1 MGFNKEQQ
9 EVINFGKGNL
19 LVEAGP
25 GSGKTTVIV
34 ERIKHLIEDE
44 CVNPESFLVIT
55 FTRKAADN
63 LKNRLKEKNIP
74 KEIINKMQISTIHSF
89 CLQFLKD
96 KNNSINLLD
105 DDTEERKALFIDK
118 FRKELGFTN
127 EKTLF
132 TYQIPA
138 VINKFGEYT
147 CFNVNSEELV
157 DYLEGTCPPSQEY
170 INFINSLEV
179 FSKRSIKDKDKEI
192 KKNKEIDDDEQY
204 SKQWYKARYLQIA
217 KAYPVYLKLLDDFGY
232 VDYDTL
238 QLKALKELKN
248 NPKTQYKCILID
260 EFQDTDPLQFEI
272 FKILM
277 DNAVYFTAVGDV
289 DQHIY
294 AFRSSYTD
302 YFKVLC
308 DDEKYDINLISL
320 NVNYRST
327 ANIVNLTE
335 EFIGDYRKDYSQKH
349 MVSYNPNYN
358 NSNFII
364 ESESASNEAKNICET
379 IKCLKMKGVDYED
392 IAVLYRK
399 HNNDTVPELIKLFRE
414 NDIKF
419 SIQGQADL
427 VDQDEVK
434 SVITLLWYI
443 TRRTDKYYFSS
454 EDELKEGNLKQFC
467 AENDEGMIWSLTDE
481 TKRYLLELQESYH
494 DDLREVNKR
503 VPLKECESKS
513 QVPHTIVKNR
523 TSDSLNEIF
532 SQVDKPVID
541 LSQIT
546 DYEDREFF
554 QRLDDMR
561 ADIAEGENSKT
572 ILEIFYEL
580 LSLND
585 YFESIENDPVKLHN
599 LALLTQTIHNY
610 ESMIS
615 ETDIRGLYFFLTKW
629 IKDYSSYYSNEGG
642 VQLMTV
648 HAAKGLEFP
657 VTIVANLEKKKFP
670 MEIKDPERKKT
681 YINGTETF
689 YTPTRFLEYK
699 DIPIDDEWLSVEEY
713 DKRLI
718 EEENKLDEIEE
729 LHIVYVAMTRAA
741 DLLILSC
748 IGEVPDEIYNLKC
761 INSEFALKEFCLDN
775 INDVKICNET
785 PKPDKETLVMN
796 YSKYTKYC
804 SCPFKYNLGYNIG
817 FSRSGAKAANRGTAF
832 HNIMEYINLELIKNE
847 EVSTDDLVD
856 ITRKEYELMFNI
868 NENPDDFAEFKNNV
882 LNYYEQYSKNREV
895 LEAEYDFEI
904 DRGNYI
910 LNGSIDLI
918 YKTGENEI
926 VILDYK
932 YAEYDEDHI
941 DGYTKQLHL
950 YAAALKAVP
959 DYKDFV
965 IKKAI
970 THFVLGDNQHDD
982 YQHVVDITDE
992 KINNEL
998 KHLDEVAKEIK
1009 CGTTFRKKFETCGSC
1024 SYRDFCSKKN

>member
-1 MGFNKEQQ
+1 MKFNDNQK

-34 ERIKHLIEDE
+34 SRIKKLLNRGVD
-44 CVNPESFLVIT
+44 PESFLVIT

-63 LKNRLKEKNIP
+63 LKNKLKEKKIP

-89 CLQFLKD
+89 CLQYLKD

-105 DDTEERKALFIDK
+105 DDTEERKALFVDK

-127 EKTLF
+127 EKTLL

-138 VINKFGEYT
+138 VVNKFGEYT
-147 CFNVNSEELV
+147 CFNVNSKELV
-157 DYLEGTCPPSQEY
+157 DYLEKTNSPSPEY
-170 INFINSLEV
+170 INFISSLDV
-179 FSKRSIKDKDKEI
+179 FSKRLVKDKDKEI
-192 KKNKEIDDDEQY
+192 KKNEEMDDSEQY

-238 QLKALKELKN
+238 QLKALEELKN

-272 FKILM
+272 FKVLM
-277 DNAVYFTAVGDV
+277 DNAIYFTAVGDV

-308 DDEKYDINLISL
+308 DDEKYDTTLISL

-327 ANIVNLTE
+327 ENIVNLTE
-335 EFIGDYRKDYSQKH
+335 EFIDEYRKDYSQKH
-349 MVSYNPNYN
+349 MLSYGPKYN

-364 ESESASNEAKNICET
+364 ESESSSEEAKNICNT
-379 IKCLKMKGVDYED
+379 IKCLKKKGVDYKD

-414 NDIKF
+414 NDIDF
-419 SIQGQADL
+419 SVYGQADL
-427 VDQDEVK
+427 MDQDEVK
-434 SVITLLWYI
+434 SIVTLLWYV
-443 TRRTDKYYFSS
+443 TRRTDKHYFSS

-467 AENDEGMIWSLTDE
+467 TENDEDMIWSLSDG
-481 TKRYLLELQESYH
+481 TKKYLLDLQESYH
-494 DDLREVNKR
+494 NELREVNKR
-503 VPLKECESKS
+503 VPVKECESKS
-513 QVPHTIVKNR
+513 QVAHTIVKNR
-523 TSDSLNEIF
+523 TSESLKKIF
-532 SQVDKPVID
+532 SQVDKPVVD
-541 LSQIT
+541 LSQIN
-546 DYEDREFF
+546 DCDDREFF
-554 QRLDDMR
+554 QRLE
-561 ADIAEGENSKT
+561 DIRSDINSGENSKT
-572 ILEIFYEL
+572 ILEIFYEFL
-580 LSLND
+580 TLND
-585 YFESIENDPVKLHN
+585 YFESIEGNPAKLHN

-610 ESMIS
+610 ESIIS
-615 ETDIRGLYFFLTKW
+615 ETDIKGLYFFLTKW
-629 IKDYSSYYSNEGG
+629 IKDYSSYYSNDGG

-689 YTPTRFLEYK
+689 YTPARFLEYK
-699 DIPIDDEWLSVEEY
+699 DISIDDDEWLSVEEY
-713 DKRLI
+713 DKSLI
-718 EEENKLDEIEE
+718 EEENKLDELEE

-748 IGEVPDEIYNLKC
+748 VGEVPEEICNLKH
-761 INSEFALKEFCLDN
+761 INNKFALKEFCLGD
-775 INDVKICNET
+775 INKTTICKEV
-785 PKPDKETLVMN
+785 PKPYEETLVMN
-796 YSKYTKYC
+796 YSKYTKFC

-832 HNIMEYINLELIKNE
+832 HRIMENINLKLINNEKISEYDLIEL
-847 EVSTDDLVD
+847 
-856 ITRKEYELMFNI
+856 TRKEYGSMFNI
-868 NENPDDFAEFKNNV
+868 DENKDDFAEFKNNV
-882 LNYYEQYSKNREV
+882 LNYYEKYSKNREV
-895 LEAEYDFEI
+895 LDAEYDFEI

-918 YKTGENEI
+918 YKIDDNEI

-932 YAEYDEDHI
+932 YAEYDKDHI
-941 DGYTKQLHL
+941 DGYIKQSHL
-950 YAAALKAVP
+950 YAAAVKELPEFK
-959 DYKDFV
+959 DYTV
-965 IKKAI
+965 KKAI
-970 THFVLGDNQHDD
+970 IHFVLGDGQHED
-982 YQHVVDITDE
+982 YQHIVE
-992 KINNEL
+992 INEEEINKEL
-998 KHLDEVAKEIK
+998 KKLDEVARKINDGKEFPK
-1009 CGTTFRKKFETCGSC
+1009 VSDDCGNC
-1024 SYRDFCSKKN
+1024 SYRIFCSQK